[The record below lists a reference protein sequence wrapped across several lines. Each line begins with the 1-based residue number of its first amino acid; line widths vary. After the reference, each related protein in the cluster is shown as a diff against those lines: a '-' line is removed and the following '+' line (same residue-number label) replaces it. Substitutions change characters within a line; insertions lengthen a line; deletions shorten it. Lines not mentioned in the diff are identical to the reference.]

1 MRIPRITID
10 MMVAVMA
17 LAQKKTMEQAG
28 KDLGLS
34 PSAVYK
40 RIQAASA
47 VLGSPLFLRTENG
60 MVLTEAGERF
70 YPDAV
75 RALEETLLAEDK
87 ALSLLELESGRLLIG
102 HSTYLPPRMLTS
114 ILKLRLEDTLAI
126 HIEHIPL
133 LTSTTV
139 QRVTDGTIH
148 AGFGYLPISEPSLI
162 SYVLFEE
169 PVVVCMP
176 SSHPLAAKPSIRPQ
190 DIDGEPIIAVAREP
204 LPSMHREAEEF
215 FAGFGVSLR
224 IVADAFGPPEA
235 VTMVEHNMGICIIGA
250 SAVFKP
256 SVVGKPLTPRKLFRK
271 CGLFFREDNRHP
283 TLKGFVGRVLE
294 EMDGFR

>member
-10 MMVAVMA
+10 MMVAVVA

-47 VLGSPLFLRTENG
+47 VLGKPLFFRTENG
-60 MVLTEAGERF
+60 MALTDSGKRF

-75 RALEETLLAEDK
+75 KALEETLLAEDK
-87 ALSLLELESGRLLIG
+87 ALSLLELESRRLLVG
-102 HSTYLPPRMLTS
+102 HSTYLPPRILTS
-114 ILKLRLEDTLAI
+114 ILKLRLDGALDI

-133 LTSTTV
+133 LTSTAV
-139 QRVTDGTIH
+139 QRVADGTIH
-148 AGFGYLPISEPSLI
+148 AGFGYLPVSEADLI

-169 PVVVCMP
+169 PVVVCLP
-176 SSHPLAAKPSIRPQ
+176 NTHRLAAKPSIYPQ
-190 DIDGEPIIAVAREP
+190 EIDGEPIIAVAREP
-204 LPSMHREAEEF
+204 LPAMHREIEEF

-224 IVADAFGPPEA
+224 IAADAFGPPEA
-235 VTMVEHNMGICIIGA
+235 VTM
-250 SAVFKP
+250 AVTSCRTADPLCTETIPRSLSLILAKTP
-256 SVVGKPLTPRKLFRK
+256 PLTSAIR
-271 CGLFFREDNRHP
+271 
-283 TLKGFVGRVLE
+283 LKASRIFHLGFTW
-294 EMDGFR
+294 DGSPHQV

>member
-10 MMVAVMA
+10 MMVAVVA

-28 KDLGLS
+28 RDLGLS

-40 RIQAASA
+40 RVQAASA
-47 VLGSPLFLRTENG
+47 VIGNALFLRTENG
-60 MVLTEAGERF
+60 MELTEAGKQF

-75 RALEETLLAEDK
+75 KALEEVLLAEDK
-87 ALSLLELESGRLLIG
+87 TLSLLELESGRLIVG
-102 HSTYLPPRMLTS
+102 HSTYLPPRILTS
-114 ILKLRLEDTLAI
+114 ILKLRLNGALDT

-133 LTSTTV
+133 LTSTAV
-139 QRVTDGTIH
+139 HRVADGTIH
-148 AGFGYLPISEPSLI
+148 AGFGYLPVSESDLI

-176 SSHPLAAKPSIRPQ
+176 STHPLAAKPSIRPQ

-204 LPSMHREAEEF
+204 LPAMHLEIEEF

-224 IVADAFGPPEA
+224 IAADAFGPPEA
-235 VTMVEHNMGICIIGA
+235 VTMVEHNMGICILGA

-283 TLKGFVGRVLE
+283 TLKVFVDRVLE

>member
-10 MMVAVMA
+10 MMVAVVA
-17 LAQKKTMEQAG
+17 LAQKKTMELAG
-28 KDLGLS
+28 KDLALS
-34 PSAVYK
+34 PSAVHK
-40 RIQAASA
+40 RVQAASA

-60 MVLTEAGERF
+60 MALTETGKRF

-87 ALSLLELESGRLLIG
+87 ALSLLELESARLLVG
-102 HSTYLPPRMLTS
+102 HSTYLPSRILTA
-114 ILKLRLEDTLAI
+114 IMKLRLNDTLGI

-133 LTSTTV
+133 LTSTAV

-148 AGFGYLPISEPSLI
+148 AGFGYLPVSEPELI

-176 SSHPLAAKPSIRPQ
+176 SKHPLAAKPSIRPQ
-190 DIDGEPIIAVAREP
+190 DIDGEPIIAVGREP
-204 LPSMHREAEEF
+204 LPAMHREMEEF
-215 FAGFGVSLR
+215 FAGFGISLR
-224 IVADAFGPPEA
+224 IAADAFGPPEA
-235 VTMVEHNMGICIIGA
+235 LTMVEHNMGICILGS

-256 SVVGKPLTPRKLFRK
+256 SVVGKPLTPRKLLRRY
-271 CGLFFREDNRHP
+271 GLFVREDNRHP
-283 TLKGFVGRVLE
+283 ILKVFVDRVLR
-294 EMDGFR
+294 EMNGFR

>member
-10 MMVAVMA
+10 MMVAVVA

-40 RIQAASA
+40 RVQAASA

-60 MVLTEAGERF
+60 MALTEAGKRF

-87 ALSLLELESGRLLIG
+87 ALSLLELESGHLIVG
-102 HSTYLPPRMLTS
+102 HSTYLPPRILAS
-114 ILKLRLEDTLAI
+114 ILKLRLDDILSF

-133 LTSTTV
+133 LTSTAV
-139 QRVTDGTIH
+139 QRVVDGTIH
-148 AGFGYLPISEPSLI
+148 AGFGYLPVSQPELI
-162 SYVLFEE
+162 SYALFEE

-176 SSHPLAAKPSIRPQ
+176 SKHPLAAKPSIRPQ
-190 DIDGEPIIAVAREP
+190 DIDGEPIIAVGREP
-204 LPSMHREAEEF
+204 LPAMHREIEEF

-224 IVADAFGPPEA
+224 IAADAFGPPEA
-235 VTMVEHNMGICIIGA
+235 VTMVEHNMGICILGA
-250 SAVFKP
+250 SAVLKL
-256 SVVGKPLTPRKLFRK
+256 SVVGKPLTPRKLLRK
-271 CGLFFREDNRHP
+271 YGLFVREDNRHP
-283 TLKGFVGRVLE
+283 TLKVFVDRVLQ

>member
-10 MMVAVMA
+10 MMVAVVA

-40 RIQAASA
+40 RVQAASA

-60 MVLTEAGERF
+60 MVLTDSGKRF

-75 RALEETLLAEDK
+75 KALEETLLAEDK
-87 ALSLLELESGRLLIG
+87 ALSLLELESGRLIVG
-102 HSTYLPPRMLTS
+102 HSTYLPPRILTS
-114 ILKLRLEDTLAI
+114 ILKLRLEDTLGI
-126 HIEHIPL
+126 RIQHIPL
-133 LTSTTV
+133 LTSTAV
-139 QRVTDGTIH
+139 QRVADGTIH
-148 AGFGYLPISEPSLI
+148 AGFGYLPVWEPDLI
-162 SYVLFEE
+162 SYALFEE

-176 SSHPLAAKPSIRPQ
+176 STHSLAAKPSIRPQ
-190 DIDGEPIIAVAREP
+190 DIDGEPFIAVAREP
-204 LPSMHREAEEF
+204 LPAMHREIEEF

-224 IVADAFGPPEA
+224 IAADAFGPPEA
-235 VTMVEHNMGICIIGA
+235 VTMVEHNMGICILGA

-256 SVVGKPLTPRKLFRK
+256 SVVGKPLTPRKLFRR

-283 TLKGFVGRVLE
+283 TLKVFVDRVLR
-294 EMDGFR
+294 EMSGFR